1 MVNKLLFINE
11 FCELNQN
18 MTAHKTSGDH
28 DSRYYTKTQVNGMVF
43 EDLGLFSNA
52 DSLDKTKFYKGVFQS
67 GGTQYAFIQIPSVF
81 SIQMIFLNT
90 EDADVDRVGFRL
102 ATESSFSGVSWSW
115 LRNGAR

>member
-1 MVNKLLFINE
+1 MLEIPFIR
-11 FCELNQN
+11 FVLNQN

-28 DSRYYTKTQVNGMVF
+28 DSRYYTKTQVNDMVF

-52 DSLDKTKFYKGVFQS
+52 DNLDKTKFYKGVFQS
-67 GGTQYAFIQIPSVF
+67 GSTQYAFIQIPSVF

-90 EDADVDRVGFRL
+90 ADADVDRVGFRL
-102 ATESSFSGVSWSW
+102 ATGSSFSGVSWSW